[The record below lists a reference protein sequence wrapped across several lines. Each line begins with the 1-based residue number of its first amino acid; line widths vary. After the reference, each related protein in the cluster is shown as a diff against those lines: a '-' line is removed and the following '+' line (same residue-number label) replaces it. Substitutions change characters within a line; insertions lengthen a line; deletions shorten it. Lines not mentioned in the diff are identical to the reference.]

1 VVRILVE
8 AGIFLFSPPHPDRLW
23 GPPIDTGGCFPGG
36 KAAGLW
42 SWPLTSI

>member
-1 VVRILVE
+1 MM
-8 AGIFLFSPPHPDRLW
+8 GFFSSPLRPHWLW
-23 GPPIDTGGCFPGG
+23 GPPSLLSHGYRGSFPGG